1 MLLNKLQYLFLHRIK
16 NKQQME
22 RTKFNQY
29 VSTCLEA
36 KRQGMDYTEIH
47 KSLTQEGLDE
57 SDIKQIVRE
66 TDDRFLK
73 DLNQKSKSK
82 KGKALLMGAWA
93 FLFLGGFITLGSY
106 LQWFDTKGLII
117 ISYGPFMA
125 GLILYLTGR
134 AMGGKL

>member
-1 MLLNKLQYLFLHRIK
+1 
-16 NKQQME
+16 ME
-22 RTKFNQY
+22 RVKFNQY
-29 VSTCLEA
+29 VNTCLEA
-36 KRQGMDYTEIH
+36 KRQGMDYTEIR
-47 KSLTQEGLDE
+47 KRLTQEGLDE
-57 SDIKQIVRE
+57 SDIKQIIRE

-73 DLNQKSKSK
+73 DINQKSKSK
-82 KGKALLMGAWA
+82 KGKELLMAAWA

-117 ISYGPFMA
+117 ISYGPFLA